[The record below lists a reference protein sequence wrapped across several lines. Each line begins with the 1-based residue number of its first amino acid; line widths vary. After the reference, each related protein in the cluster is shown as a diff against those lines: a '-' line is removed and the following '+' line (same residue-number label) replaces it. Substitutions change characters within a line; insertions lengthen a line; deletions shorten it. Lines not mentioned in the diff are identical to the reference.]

1 MFSPFLLTYYFR
13 IFLFAKTHKPLSK
26 ILTPL
31 EKSLRKFFDLS
42 SLKTIESFSSPFLGL
57 VSSTT
62 SYRLFFPLNCFFFLD
77 IMKYALSL
85 SLFYYIV
92 LLAFIFFYLSIV
104 YYRCCI
110 KLLYMFLFYLISY
123 FCPGLF
129 CYYLFICF
137 FNQFC
142 LFPFTWLLQKHRNSA
157 RFRTSKGKE

>member
-31 EKSLRKFFDLS
+31 EKSLRKIFDLS

-85 SLFYYIV
+85 SV
-92 LLAFIFFYLSIV
+92 LLYCLTCFYFFLFKYRLLQMLYKIIIYVFVLSYFLLLPRSLLLLLVNMLLQSILFIPFYLAFTKTQ
-104 YYRCCI
+104 
-110 KLLYMFLFYLISY
+110 KLSSF
-123 FCPGLF
+123 
-129 CYYLFICF
+129 
-137 FNQFC
+137 
-142 LFPFTWLLQKHRNSA
+142 
-157 RFRTSKGKE
+157 

>member
-31 EKSLRKFFDLS
+31 EKSLRKIFDLS

-85 SLFYYIV
+85 SV
-92 LLAFIFFYLSIV
+92 LLYCLTCFYFFLFKYRLLQMLYKIIIYVFVLSYFLLLPRSLLLLLVHMLLQSILFI
-104 YYRCCI
+104 
-110 KLLYMFLFYLISY
+110 LFYLAFTKTQKISS
-123 FCPGLF
+123 F
-129 CYYLFICF
+129 
-137 FNQFC
+137 
-142 LFPFTWLLQKHRNSA
+142 
-157 RFRTSKGKE
+157 